1 MSTVQISMSVSSNSI
16 VLGISN
22 EVLNT
27 TTVNSK
33 TLSIN

>member
-1 MSTVQISMSVSSNSI
+1 MSTVQISMSVSYNST

-27 TTVNSK
+27 ATVNSK
-33 TLSIN
+33 TEY